1 MATTTGPDALKLH
14 ITGLIHVFHAPVD
27 TTVPDIS
34 TFDFSDVMS
43 TGSFGDWTWLGDTS
57 SENLIELASDG
68 GDAEYKRTADRLKVR
83 AVREDTTYTLT
94 INTVGISRDH
104 FELGFS
110 DAEYDEATNSYRIK
124 SGGTSSEKA
133 LLVVT
138 EDGRD
143 VAAVYLPNA
152 DIVGNLP
159 GFDLENFQE
168 WPLTCALLAS
178 PSTGDLMSYYL
189 PRARAGAGG
198 GGTGGAEGE

>member
-14 ITGLIHVFHAPVD
+14 ITGLIHVLYAPVD
-27 TTVPDIS
+27 TAVPDIS

-43 TGSFGDWTWLGDTS
+43 TGTFGEWTWLGDTS
-57 SENLIELASDG
+57 SENLIELESDR

-94 INTVGISRDH
+94 INTVGISKDH

-110 DAEYDEATNSYRIK
+110 DAEFDAATNSYRIK
-124 SGGTSSEKA
+124 SGGTASEKA
-133 LLVVT
+133 LLIVT
-138 EDGRD
+138 EDGKD

-189 PRARAGAGG
+189 PRARAGAEAGS
-198 GGTGGAEGE
+198 